1 MINMVVFDMAGT
13 VVNEQNV
20 VYKTLQKAL
29 NNGGIPVTL
38 EQVLADGAG
47 KEKKAAIMD
56 IADKYAPGQ
65 TPEAIDNMFAYF
77 LDELDKA
84 YADLDV
90 IPIEGAEAVFEALI
104 ENGIWVVLNTGYN
117 RETAEKLVGKLGWVK
132 EDHFDEL
139 VTASDV
145 PHARPHPDMI
155 LRAMELFEMDDAS
168 EVLKI
173 GDSTIDIE
181 EGKNAGCGI
190 TVGITTGAQT
200 RDQLAMASPD
210 YIIDSLLDLPG
221 LLGLEKEI
229 SQE

>member
-20 VYKTLQKAL
+20 VYKTLQKAI

-47 KEKKAAIMD
+47 KEKKAAIID
-56 IADKYAPGQ
+56 IAEKYAPGQ
-65 TPEAIDNMFAYF
+65 TSDAIDNMFQYF
-77 LDELDKA
+77 LEELDTA

-90 IPIEGAEAVFEALI
+90 IPIEGAEEVFELLI

-117 RETAEKLVGKLGWVK
+117 RQTAEKLIAKLGWVK
-132 EDHFDEL
+132 EEQFDEL

-145 PHARPHPDMI
+145 ANARPHPDMI
-155 LRAMELFEMDDAS
+155 LHAMELFEMSDAS

-173 GDSTIDIE
+173 GDSNIDIE

-200 RDQLAMASPD
+200 REQLAAASPD
-210 YIIDSLLDLPG
+210 HIIDSLMDLPG
-221 LLGLEKEI
+221 LLGLGKEK
-229 SQE
+229 S

>member
-20 VYKTLQKAL
+20 VYKTLQKAI

-47 KEKKAAIMD
+47 KEKKAAIID
-56 IADKYAPGQ
+56 IAEKYAPGQ
-65 TPEAIDNMFAYF
+65 TSDAIDNMFQYF
-77 LDELDKA
+77 LEELDTA

-90 IPIEGAEAVFEALI
+90 IPIEGAEEVFELLI

-117 RETAEKLVGKLGWVK
+117 RQTAEKLIAKLGWVK
-132 EDHFDEL
+132 EEQFDEL

-145 PHARPHPDMI
+145 ANARPHPDMI
-155 LRAMELFEMDDAS
+155 LHAMELFEMSDAS

-173 GDSTIDIE
+173 GDSNIDIE

-200 RDQLAMASPD
+200 REQLAAASPD
-210 YIIDSLLDLPG
+210 HIIDSLMDLPG
-221 LLGLEKEI
+221 LLGLVKAE
-229 SQE
+229 S

>member
-20 VYKTLQKAL
+20 VYKTLQKAI

-47 KEKKAAIMD
+47 KEKKAAIID
-56 IADKYAPGQ
+56 IAEKYAPGQ
-65 TPEAIDNMFAYF
+65 TSDAIDNMFQYF
-77 LDELDKA
+77 LEELDTA

-90 IPIEGAEAVFEALI
+90 IPIEGAEEVFELLI

-117 RETAEKLVGKLGWVK
+117 RQTAEKLIAKLGWVK
-132 EDHFDEL
+132 EEQFDEL

-145 PHARPHPDMI
+145 ANARPHPDMI
-155 LRAMELFEMDDAS
+155 LHAMELFEMSDAS

-173 GDSTIDIE
+173 GDSNIDIE

-200 RDQLAMASPD
+200 REQLAAASPD
-210 YIIDSLLDLPG
+210 HIIDSLLDLPG
-221 LLGLEKEI
+221 LLGLGKEK
-229 SQE
+229 S

>member
-29 NNGGIPVTL
+29 NAGGIPVTL

-47 KEKKAAIMD
+47 KEKKAAIID
-56 IADKYAPGQ
+56 IAEIYAPGQ
-65 TPEAIDNMFAYF
+65 TPATIDNIFQHF
-77 LDELDKA
+77 LEELDKA
-84 YADLDV
+84 YTELDV
-90 IPIEGAEAVFEALI
+90 IPIDGAEEVFELLI

-117 RETAEKLVGKLGWVK
+117 RETAEKLIAKLGWVK
-132 EDHFDEL
+132 EEHFDEL

-145 PHARPHPDMI
+145 ANARPHPDMI
-155 LRAMELFEMDDAS
+155 LHAMELFEMSDAT

-173 GDSTIDIE
+173 GDSNIDIE

-200 RDQLAMASPD
+200 REQLAAASPD
-210 YIIDSLLDLPG
+210 HIIDSLLDLPG
-221 LLGLEKEI
+221 LLGLAKADMD
-229 SQE
+229 

>member
-1 MINMVVFDMAGT
+1 MISMVVFDMAGT

-29 NNGGIPVTL
+29 NAGGIPVTL

-47 KEKKAAIMD
+47 KEKKAAIID
-56 IADKYAPGQ
+56 IAEKYAPGQ
-65 TPEAIDNMFAYF
+65 PSAAIDKMFQHF
-77 LDELDKA
+77 LEELDKA

-90 IPIEGAEAVFEALI
+90 IPIEGAEEVFELLI

-117 RETAEKLVGKLGWVK
+117 RETAEKLIAKLGWIK

-145 PHARPHPDMI
+145 PNARPHPDMI
-155 LRAMELFEMDDAS
+155 LHAMELFEMSDAS

-173 GDSTIDIE
+173 GDSNIDIE

-200 RDQLAMASPD
+200 REQLAAASPD
-210 YIIDSLLDLPG
+210 HIIDSLMDLPG
-221 LLGLEKEI
+221 LLGLAKEK
-229 SQE
+229 S